1 MNDTELDQLL
11 DTWQSPAPSPSLR
24 RTTLAALPPRPPRR
38 VFGLPLRWV
47 VAAALSAGGF
57 AIGTSIWNSPEIG
70 RFYGQSG
77 NIHMHSTR
85 LVDPPTA
92 VIRWWS
98 KGAGNSI
105 GETASGGIRG
115 SGYLRDRSAGKFYG
129 YSYVGEPVGGG
140 MYQITFAPFD
150 PATLRKGP
158 FKMEGEV
165 VQGAPLHAPVMIHDG
180 DTFDVDLYSDGASRV
195 FDRIQIS
202 THPFP
207 EEPKRAPSREQ
218 QDWEAVKMT
227 LGQPR
232 VFVDA
237 VFAGE
242 DRSTAA
248 GACVWVP
255 LSDHAQCGAQPPL
268 RADRPRQFEHAR
280 IRQQQQAFPHRNGD
294 ADRDRSRPTGLRLPS
309 AELRRR
315 DQLGLPRREAHDDG
329 QRGTGVDAEVG
340 VSSPWASRHDRQR

>member
-11 DTWQSPAPSPSLR
+11 DTWQAPVPSPSLR
-24 RTTLAALPPRPPRR
+24 RTTLSGLPPRPPRR

-77 NIHMHSTR
+77 NIHVRSTR

-129 YSYVGEPVGGG
+129 YRYIGEPVGSG

-150 PATLRKGP
+150 PATLRNGP

-180 DTFDVDLYSDGASRV
+180 DTFDVDIYSDGASRV

-218 QDWEAVKMT
+218 QDWEAVKLT

-237 VFAGE
+237 LFAGE
-242 DRSTAA
+242 DGSSAR
-248 GACVWVP
+248 GACVWVYLP
-255 LSDHAQCGAQPPL
+255 GEGRYLITLNAEHNPRFVQAGHVNSNTLEFASNNKHFRIETATPIATG
-268 RADRPRQFEHAR
+268 ADRPVYVYHQQSFEDEINSDYPGAR
-280 IRQQQQAFPHRNGD
+280 RMM
-294 ADRDRSRPTGLRLPS
+294 TGS
-309 AELRRR
+309 A
-315 DQLGLPRREAHDDG
+315 GP
-329 QRGTGVDAEVG
+329 
-340 VSSPWASRHDRQR
+340 ASMQK